1 MRGELNTKN
10 IAVGIKSIQYTRK
23 QNNSA
28 TSVAQLARAAVSKTA
43 GWGFESLLTCNH
55 LEQTIKTELWIER

>member
-1 MRGELNTKN
+1 MQVVLNIKN
-10 IAVGIKSIQYTRK
+10 IAVGIKSIQYIRK

-43 GWGFESLLTCNH
+43 GWGFESLLTCSI
-55 LEQTIKTELWIER
+55 LELNIFE

>member
-1 MRGELNTKN
+1 MLAELNLKN
-10 IAVGIKSIQYTRK
+10 IAAGIKSIQYIRK

-43 GWGFESLLTCNH
+43 GWGFESLLTCSI
-55 LEQTIKTELWIER
+55 LELNIIE